1 MPHINLLPWREELR
15 AARQRQFT
23 VTLIGAAIFMG
34 LVVVLAHIQT
44 NGMIDSQK
52 ARNAYLNKTIK
63 EVEKQIE
70 EIRTLKED
78 KAALLARMDV
88 IQKLQSSRP
97 EIVHLFEEISKATPK
112 GVYLLNTNRKGTTIE
127 IEGVSDSNDNVSAF
141 MRQLN
146 DSPWL
151 TNPRLD
157 IIDSSRNKYPNS
169 SWFKLKVEQA
179 EKPADADKAQK
190 PSKEKKS

>member
-15 AARQRQFT
+15 TERQRQFT
-23 VTLIGAAIFMG
+23 VTMAGAVIVMG
-34 LVVVLAHIQT
+34 LVVALAHIQT
-44 NGMIDSQK
+44 NNMIDNQK
-52 ARNAYLNKTIK
+52 ARNTYLESTIK

-112 GVYLLNTNRKGTTIE
+112 GVYLLNTRRNGNTIE
-127 IEGVSDSNDNVSAF
+127 IEGVADSNDNVSAF

-151 TNPRLD
+151 TDPRLD
-157 IIDSSRNKYPNS
+157 IIDSSKKQYPNS
-169 SWFKLKVEQA
+169 SWFKLKVQQA
-179 EKPADADKAQK
+179 EKSADAQQT
-190 PSKEKKS
+190 PRKEKK

>member
-15 AARQRQFT
+15 TERQRQFT
-23 VTLIGAAIFMG
+23 VTMAGAVIMMG
-34 LVVVLAHIQT
+34 LAVALAHIQT
-44 NGMIDSQK
+44 NNMIDNQK
-52 ARNAYLNKTIK
+52 ARNTYLENTIK

-112 GVYLLNTNRKGTTIE
+112 GVYLLNTKRNGNTIE
-127 IEGVSDSNDNVSAF
+127 IEGVADSNDNVSAF

-146 DSPWL
+146 DSAWL

-157 IIDSSRNKYPNS
+157 VIDSSRKDYPSS
-169 SWFKLKVEQA
+169 SWFQLKVQQA
-179 EKPADADKAQK
+179 EKSADAQQT
-190 PSKEKKS
+190 PSKEKK

>member
-15 AARQRQFT
+15 TERQRQFT
-23 VTLIGAAIFMG
+23 VTMAGAVIMMG
-34 LVVVLAHIQT
+34 LAVALAHIQT
-44 NGMIDSQK
+44 NNMIDNQK
-52 ARNAYLNKTIK
+52 ARNTYLENTIK

-112 GVYLLNTNRKGTTIE
+112 GVYLLNTKRNGNTIE
-127 IEGVSDSNDNVSAF
+127 IEGVADSNDNVSAF

-146 DSPWL
+146 DSAWL

-157 IIDSSRNKYPNS
+157 VIDSSRKDYPSS
-169 SWFKLKVEQA
+169 SWFQLKVQQA
-179 EKPADADKAQK
+179 EKSADAQQT
-190 PSKEKKS
+190 PRKEKK

>member
-15 AARQRQFT
+15 TERQRQFT
-23 VTLIGAAIFMG
+23 VTMAGAVIMMG
-34 LVVVLAHIQT
+34 LAVALAHIQT
-44 NGMIDSQK
+44 NNMIDNQK
-52 ARNAYLNKTIK
+52 ARNTYLENTIK

-112 GVYLLNTNRKGTTIE
+112 GVYLLNTKRNGNTIE
-127 IEGVSDSNDNVSAF
+127 IEGVADSNDNVSAF

-146 DSPWL
+146 DSAWL

-157 IIDSSRNKYPNS
+157 VIDSSRKDYPSS
-169 SWFKLKVEQA
+169 SWFQLKVQQA
-179 EKPADADKAQK
+179 EKSADVQQT
-190 PSKEKKS
+190 PRKEKK

>member
-23 VTLIGAAIFMG
+23 VTLIGAAIFMA

-44 NGMIDSQK
+44 NGMIDNQK

-112 GVYLLNTNRKGTTIE
+112 GVYLLHTSRKGTTLE
-127 IEGVSDSNDNVSAF
+127 IDGVADSNDNVSAF

-157 IIDSSRNKYPNS
+157 IIDSSRKEYPNS

-179 EKPADADKAQK
+179 EKPADEKK
-190 PSKEKKS
+190 TPSKEKKS

>member
-15 AARQRQFT
+15 TERQRQFT
-23 VTLIGAAIFMG
+23 VTMAGAVIVMG
-34 LVVVLAHIQT
+34 LVVALAHIQT
-44 NGMIDSQK
+44 NNMIDNQK
-52 ARNAYLNKTIK
+52 ARNTYLENTIK

-112 GVYLLNTNRKGTTIE
+112 GVYLLNTKRNGNTIE
-127 IEGVSDSNDNVSAF
+127 IEGVADSNDNVSAF

-146 DSPWL
+146 DSAWL

-157 IIDSSRNKYPNS
+157 VIDSSRKDYPSS
-169 SWFKLKVEQA
+169 SWFQLKVQQA
-179 EKPADADKAQK
+179 EKSADAQQT
-190 PSKEKKS
+190 PRKEKK

>member
-15 AARQRQFT
+15 AERQRQFI
-23 VTLIGAAIFMG
+23 VASVGAMILMG
-34 LVVVLAHIQT
+34 LVIVLVHIDAS
-44 NGMIDSQK
+44 NMIDNQN
-52 ARNAYLNKTIK
+52 ARNAYLDKTIK

-112 GVYLLNTNRKGTTIE
+112 GVYLLNTSRKANMLS
-127 IEGVSDSNDNVSAF
+127 IEGVADSNDSVSAF

-146 DSPWL
+146 DSPWM

-157 IIDSSRNKYPNS
+157 IIDSSKKEYPNS
-169 SWFKLKVEQA
+169 SWFRLQVQQA
-179 EKPADADKAQK
+179 EIPTDGQQK
-190 PSKEKKS
+190 KEKKS